1 MQIAPFSLLS
11 VPPEPSPAR
20 PASIP
25 APPAAQV
32 VAVPALMAAAGTN
45 KKRRGDVF
53 YPFFVLFIINN
64 V

>member
-1 MQIAPFSLLS
+1 MQIALFSLLS
-11 VPPEPSPAR
+11 VPPESSPAC
-20 PASIP
+20 PTSIP

-45 KKRRGDVF
+45 KTRRGDVF

>member
-1 MQIAPFSLLS
+1 MQIALFSLLS
-11 VPPEPSPAR
+11 VSPEPSPAR

-32 VAVPALMAAAGTN
+32 VAVPTLMAAAGTN

-53 YPFFVLFIINN
+53 SPFFVLFIINN

>member
-1 MQIAPFSLLS
+1 MIFVPLFPTS

-20 PASIP
+20 PVSIS
-25 APPAAQV
+25 APSAAQV
-32 VAVPALMAAAGTN
+32 VAVPTLMAAAGTN
-45 KKRRGDVF
+45 KKHRGDVF

>member
-1 MQIAPFSLLS
+1 MIFVPLFLLS
-11 VPPEPSPAR
+11 MPPEPS

-32 VAVPALMAAAGTN
+32 VAVPTLMAAAGIN

-53 YPFFVLFIINN
+53 YPIFVLFIINN